1 MRQWWSKVA
10 SAFGGRR
17 NLADELQQE
26 MDAHLQFL
34 IDENLER
41 GMPPEEARAAARRH
55 FGNATSVRDRS
66 YQSWEFPAFES
77 LLQDL
82 RYAARGIW
90 RARVFSLVVILT
102 LAVGIG
108 ANTAIFSA
116 VYAVLLKP
124 LPFPSGERLVWLGES
139 SAKATGISVT
149 WINFQHWR
157 MENHSFESMA
167 AFEKAD
173 LTLTGR
179 GQAVLT
185 HAGVVTNEFFGLTGS
200 RPIMGRLF
208 AVSDHETQAAATVV
222 VTRTFWAETLAADPQ
237 IIGKTVTL
245 NGTSHI
251 VIGVLARDP
260 AFFLPPVDYYLPY
273 RPSIAQASKRDA
285 HDSMRVLALL
295 KPGVT
300 LSQARSDLDTIMQ
313 RLAQA
318 DPGPESDHRA
328 FAELLTEHRA
338 GDLRHVFVLLMAS
351 VCLVLVLACANIG
364 GLFLIRMTTRARE
377 MAIRTAIGA
386 GQRRLARQLL
396 TETVLI
402 TIVGGAFGIALAGF
416 GLRTIEV
423 LGPRDI
429 PRLSEANL
437 NLPVLIFAAALT
449 LAVAMVCSLVPLVSS
464 EKVNLTILLKESST
478 GAGTSRIGHMLRGG
492 LVIAEIAAAVV
503 LLFTSGILLRSL
515 WAAEN
520 LNPGFEPKHL
530 LALELQLPPV
540 PYKSEGAILDFYA
553 RLEAALRAQPGVESV
568 GAVNC
573 PPAAGDCRD
582 WWYSVV
588 EEPTPSPQDMPVTL
602 VNMADTAYFQTM
614 RIPLLAGRALS
625 DEDTAGGSMVAVI
638 NEEIARAWWQDPGAA
653 LGQHVKVGGP
663 FMEGPVVEIVGVA
676 ANVPQIG
683 LDSPPLPEMYL
694 SAAQRVD
701 AAMVVMIRTKGNPE
715 NMIVTVRQTLTSV
728 DDNVPIQS
736 LKTAD
741 AWLGATLVQR
751 RFTTLLLVLFAG
763 IAVILA
769 SIGCYGVFNYWVS
782 CRRQEIAIR
791 MAMGAGTIAILRR
804 TGRQVAR
811 LGVIGLMVGLVGC
824 WGTSRWLDSL
834 VFGVSTHD
842 PVVFSSA
849 ALAAFLIVLLSAA
862 VPLWR
867 ATQIDPIET
876 LRAA

>member
-10 SAFGGRR
+10 RALGRRR
-17 NLADELQQE
+17 NLASELQQE

-34 IDENLER
+34 IDENLDR

-55 FGNATSVRDRS
+55 FGNATTVRERS
-66 YQSWEFPAFES
+66 YQSWQFPTFES
-77 LLQDL
+77 LLQDI
-82 RYAARGIW
+82 RYAMRGIV
-90 RARVFSLVVILT
+90 REPVFSLIVILT
-102 LAVGIG
+102 LTVGIG

-139 SAKATGISVT
+139 SAKASGISVT
-149 WINFQHWR
+149 WINFEYWR

-167 AFEKAD
+167 GFEKAD

-185 HAGVVTNEFFGLTGS
+185 RAGVITNEFFPLTGS

-208 AVSDHETQAAATVV
+208 TASDDERQSAATVV
-222 VTRTFWAETLAADPQ
+222 VTKAFWAKTLSADPQ
-237 IIGKTVTL
+237 IIGKTITL
-245 NGTSHI
+245 NGTAYI

-260 AFFLPPVDYYLPY
+260 GFFLQPIDYYLPL
-273 RPSIAQASKRDA
+273 RPSAAQASKRDA
-285 HDSMRVLALL
+285 HGGMRVLGLL

-318 DPGPESDHRA
+318 DPGPEDDHRA
-328 FAELLTEHRA
+328 YTEFLTEQRA

-351 VCLVLVLACANIG
+351 VCLVLVLACANVG
-364 GLFLIRMTTRARE
+364 GLLLIRMTSRARE
-377 MAIRTAIGA
+377 MAIRSAIGA
-386 GQRRLARQLL
+386 GRRRIARQLL
-396 TETVLI
+396 TETALI
-402 TIVGGAFGIALAGF
+402 TLVGGAFGILLAGF
-416 GLRTIEV
+416 GLRAIEV
-423 LGPRDI
+423 LGPPDI
-429 PRLSEANL
+429 PRLSEASL

-449 LAVAMVCSLVPLVSS
+449 LVVALVCSLAPLGSS
-464 EKVNLTILLKESST
+464 DKVNLTILLKESST
-478 GAGTSRIGHMLRGG
+478 GSGASRIGHTLRGG
-492 LVIAEIAAAVV
+492 LVIAEIAVAVI
-503 LLFTSGILLRSL
+503 LMFTSGILLRSL
-515 WAAEN
+515 WAAET
-520 LNPGFEPKHL
+520 LNPGFEPRHL
-530 LALELQLPPV
+530 LALELQLPSS
-540 PYKSEGAILDFYA
+540 PYKSEGSILDFYR
-553 RLEAALRAQPGVESV
+553 RLEATLRAQPGVESV

-573 PPAAGDCRD
+573 PPAAGDCGD

-588 EEPTPSPQDMPVTL
+588 ERPTPSRQDVPVTM
-602 VNMADTAYFQTM
+602 VNMADAAYFQTM
-614 RIPLLAGRALS
+614 RIPLLVGRALS
-625 DEDTAGGSMVAVI
+625 DDDRAGGPAVAVI
-638 NEEIARAWWQDPGAA
+638 NEEIARAWWKDPRSA
-653 LGQHVKVGGP
+653 LGQHIKLGGP
-663 FMEGPVVEIVGVA
+663 YMEGPVIEVVGIA

-683 LDSPPLPEMYL
+683 LDSPPLPEIDL
-694 SAAQRVD
+694 PAAQRVD
-701 AAMVVMIRTKGNPE
+701 GAMVVMIRTRGNPE
-715 NMIVTVRQTLTSV
+715 SMIATVRQTLASI
-728 DDNVPIQS
+728 DGNVPIQS

-741 AWLGATLVQR
+741 MWLGATLVQR

-763 IAVILA
+763 IAVVLT

-791 MAMGAGTIAILRR
+791 MALGAGTIAILRR
-804 TGRQVAR
+804 TGRQAAR
-811 LGVIGLMVGLVGC
+811 LGVIGLVVGITGS
-824 WGTSRWLDSL
+824 WGASRWLNSL

-842 PVVFSSA
+842 PVVFCSA

-876 LRAA
+876 LHEA

>member
-10 SAFGGRR
+10 SAFGRRR

-185 HAGVVTNEFFGLTGS
+185 HAGFVTNEFFSLTGS

-614 RIPLLAGRALS
+614 RMPLLAGRALS

>member
-1 MRQWWSKVA
+1 MRQWWSKLA
-10 SAFGGRR
+10 RALGRR
-17 NLADELQQE
+17 RKLASELQQE

-55 FGNATSVRDRS
+55 FGNATSVRERS
-66 YQSWEFPAFES
+66 YETWQFPTFES

-82 RYAARGIW
+82 RYAVRGIW
-90 RARVFSLVVILT
+90 RARVFSLIVILT

-139 SAKATGISVT
+139 SAKASGISVT

-157 MENHSFESMA
+157 MENHSFDSMA
-167 AFEKAD
+167 AYQKAD
-173 LTLTGR
+173 LTLTGH

-185 HAGVVTNEFFGLTGS
+185 HAGVVTNEFFRLIGS

-208 AVSDHETQAAATVV
+208 TASDDEPQSAATVV
-222 VTRTFWAETLAADPQ
+222 VTRAFWAATLSADPQ
-237 IIGKTVTL
+237 IIGKIITL
-245 NGTSHI
+245 NGTAYV

-260 AFFLPPVDYYLPY
+260 GFFLPPVDYYLPIH
-273 RPSIAQASKRDA
+273 PSVAEASKRDT
-285 HDSMRVLALL
+285 HEWMRVLALL
-295 KPGVT
+295 KPGFT
-300 LSQARSDLDTIMQ
+300 LSQGRSDLDTIMQ

-328 FAELLTEHRA
+328 FAEFLTEQRT
-338 GDLRHVFVLLMAS
+338 GDLTHVFVLLMAS

-364 GLFLIRMTTRARE
+364 GLLLMRMTTRARE

-386 GQRRLARQLL
+386 GRRRLARQLL

-402 TIVGGAFGIALAGF
+402 TFVGGAFGIYLAGF
-416 GLRTIEV
+416 GLQALEV

-429 PRLSEANL
+429 PRLSEASL

-449 LAVAMVCSLVPLVSS
+449 LAVALVCSVVPLVSS
-464 EKVNLTILLKESST
+464 DKVNLAILLKESSA
-478 GAGTSRIGHMLRGG
+478 GAGTSRMGHTLRGG
-492 LVIAEIAAAVV
+492 LVIAEIAVAVI

-515 WAAEN
+515 WAAETV
-520 LNPGFEPKHL
+520 NPGFEPGHL
-530 LALELQLPPV
+530 LALELQLPPL
-540 PYKSEGAILDFYA
+540 PYKSEGVILDFYR

-568 GAVNC
+568 GGVNC

-588 EEPTPSPQDMPVTL
+588 EKPTPSPQDVPVTL
-602 VNMADTAYFQTM
+602 VNMADTAYFRTM
-614 RIPLLAGRALS
+614 RIPLIAGRAFS
-625 DEDTAGGSMVAVI
+625 DEDRSDGPAAAVI
-638 NEEIARAWWQDPGAA
+638 NEEIARAWWKDPHSA
-653 LGQHVKVGGP
+653 LGQHIKIGGP
-663 FMEGPVVEIVGVA
+663 HMEGPVVEIVGVA
-676 ANVPQIG
+676 TDVPQIG
-683 LDSPPLPEMYL
+683 LDSPPLPEIYL
-694 SAAQRVD
+694 PATQRVD
-701 AAMVVMIRTKGNPE
+701 AAMVVMIRTKGSPE
-715 NMIVTVRQTLTSV
+715 SMIATVRQTLTSI
-728 DDNVPIQS
+728 DGNVPIQS

-741 AWLGATLVQR
+741 TWLGATLVQR

-769 SIGCYGVFNYWVS
+769 VIGCYGVFNYWVS
-782 CRRQEIAIR
+782 CRRHEIAIR

-804 TGRQVAR
+804 TGRQAAK
-811 LGVIGLMVGLVGC
+811 LGGIGLVLGLAGS
-824 WGTSRWLDSL
+824 WGASRWLNSL
-834 VFGVSTHD
+834 VFGVSSHD
-842 PVVFSSA
+842 PFVFCSA

-867 ATQIDPIET
+867 ATQIDPIEA
-876 LRAA
+876 LHEA

>member
-10 SAFGGRR
+10 RALGRRR
-17 NLADELQQE
+17 NLASELQQE

-34 IDENLER
+34 IDENLDR
-41 GMPPEEARAAARRH
+41 GMPPEDARAAARRH
-55 FGNATSVRDRS
+55 FGNPTTLRERS
-66 YQSWEFPAFES
+66 YQSWQFPTFES
-77 LLQDL
+77 LLQDI
-82 RYAARGIW
+82 RYATRGIV
-90 RARVFSLVVILT
+90 RAPVFSLTVILT

-139 SAKATGISVT
+139 SAKASGISVA
-149 WINFQHWR
+149 WINFEHWR
-157 MENHSFESMA
+157 MDNHSFESMA
-167 AFEKAD
+167 GFEKAD

-185 HAGVVTNEFFGLTGS
+185 RAGVVTNEFFPLTGS

-208 AVSDHETQAAATVV
+208 TASDDERQSAAIVV
-222 VTRTFWAETLAADPQ
+222 VTKAFWAKTLSADPQ
-237 IIGKTVTL
+237 IIGKTITL
-245 NGTSHI
+245 NGTAYI

-260 AFFLPPVDYYLPY
+260 DFFLQPIDYYLPL
-273 RPSIAQASKRDA
+273 RPTAAQASKRDA
-285 HDSMRVLALL
+285 HGDMRVLGLL

-318 DPGPESDHRA
+318 DPGPEDDHRA
-328 FAELLTEHRA
+328 FTEFLTQQRT

-351 VCLVLVLACANIG
+351 VCLVLILACANIG
-364 GLFLIRMTTRARE
+364 GLLLIRMTTRARE

-386 GQRRLARQLL
+386 RRSRLARQLL
-396 TETVLI
+396 TEIVLI
-402 TIVGGAFGIALAGF
+402 ALVGSAFGILLAGF
-416 GLRTIEV
+416 GLRAVEV
-423 LGPRDI
+423 FGPRDV
-429 PRLSEANL
+429 PRLSEASL

-449 LAVAMVCSLVPLVSS
+449 LAVALACFLVPLLSS
-464 EKVNLTILLKESST
+464 DKVNLTILLKDSST
-478 GAGTSRIGHMLRGG
+478 GSGASRIGHALRGG
-492 LVIAEIAAAVV
+492 LVIAEIAVAVI
-503 LLFTSGILLRSL
+503 LLFTSGMLLRSL

-520 LNPGFEPKHL
+520 LNPGFEPSHL
-530 LALELQLPPV
+530 LALELQLPPL
-540 PYKSEGAILDFYA
+540 PYKSEGAILDFYE
-553 RLEAALRAQPGVESV
+553 RLETALRAQPGVESV

-573 PPAAGDCRD
+573 PPAAGDCGD

-588 EEPTPSPQDMPVTL
+588 ERPTPSRQDMPVTM
-602 VNMADTAYFQTM
+602 VNMADAAYSQTM
-614 RIPLLAGRALS
+614 RIPLIAGRALS
-625 DEDTAGGSMVAVI
+625 DHDRAGGPRVAVI
-638 NEEIARAWWQDPGAA
+638 NEEIARAWWKDPRSA
-653 LGQHVKVGGP
+653 LGQHIKLGGP
-663 FMEGPVVEIVGVA
+663 YMEGPVIEIVGVA

-683 LDSPPLPEMYL
+683 LDSPPLPEIDL
-694 SAAQRVD
+694 PAAQRVD
-701 AAMVVMIRTKGNPE
+701 GAMVVMIRTRGNPE
-715 NMIVTVRQTLTSV
+715 SMIATVRQTLASI
-728 DDNVPIQS
+728 DGNVPIQS

-741 AWLGATLVQR
+741 MWLGATLVQR

-763 IAVILA
+763 IAVVLA

-804 TGRQVAR
+804 TGRQAAR
-811 LGVIGLMVGLVGC
+811 LGVIGLVVGLTGS
-824 WGTSRWLDSL
+824 WGASRWLNSL

-842 PVVFSSA
+842 PVVFCSA
-849 ALAAFLIVLLSAA
+849 AFAAFLIVLLSAA

-876 LRAA
+876 LHQT

>member
-10 SAFGGRR
+10 RALGRRR
-17 NLADELQQE
+17 NLANELQKE
-26 MDAHLQFL
+26 MEAHLQFL

-41 GMPPEEARAAARRH
+41 GMPPEQARAAARRH
-55 FGNATSVRDRS
+55 FGNAITVRERS
-66 YQSWEFPAFES
+66 YQSWQFPTFES

-90 RARVFSLVVILT
+90 RARVFSLIVILT

-139 SAKATGISVT
+139 SAKASRISVT
-149 WINFQHWR
+149 WINYEHWR
-157 MENHSFESMA
+157 TENQSFESMA
-167 AFEKAD
+167 AFQKTD

-179 GQAVLT
+179 GQAALT
-185 HAGVVTNEFFGLTGS
+185 HAGVVTNEFFRLTGS
-200 RPIMGRLF
+200 RPIMGRQF
-208 AVSDHETQAAATVV
+208 IASDDEPQSAATVV
-222 VTRTFWAETLAADPQ
+222 VTRAFWAETLSADPQ
-237 IIGKTVTL
+237 IIGKTITL
-245 NGTSHI
+245 NGTAYI

-260 AFFLPPVDYYLPY
+260 GFFLPPVDYYLPFH
-273 RPSIAQASKRDA
+273 PSVAEASKRDA
-285 HDSMRVLALL
+285 HEWMRVLGLL

-328 FAELLTEHRA
+328 YADFLTEHRT
-338 GDLRHVFVLLMAS
+338 GDVRHVFILLMAS

-364 GLFLIRMTTRARE
+364 GLLLIRMTTRARE

-386 GQRRLARQLL
+386 GRRRLARQLL

-402 TIVGGAFGIALAGF
+402 TLVGGVFGIYLAGF
-416 GLRTIEV
+416 GLQALEV
-423 LGPRDI
+423 LGPHDI
-429 PRLSEANL
+429 PRLSEASL

-449 LAVAMVCSLVPLVSS
+449 LAVALVSSVVPLVSS
-464 EKVNLTILLKESST
+464 DKVNLTILLKESST
-478 GAGTSRIGHMLRGG
+478 GSGASRIGHALRGG
-492 LVIAEIAAAVV
+492 LVIAEIAVAVI

-515 WAAEN
+515 WAAET
-520 LNPGFEPKHL
+520 LNPGFESRHL
-530 LALELQLPPV
+530 LALELQLPPL
-540 PYKSEGAILDFYA
+540 PYKSEGAILDFYG

-588 EEPTPSPQDMPVTL
+588 ERPTPSPQDMPVTL
-602 VNMADTAYFQTM
+602 VNMADVAYFRTM
-614 RIPLLAGRALS
+614 SIPLIAGRAFS
-625 DEDTAGGSMVAVI
+625 DEDRADGPTVAVI
-638 NEEIARAWWQDPGAA
+638 NEEIARAWWKDPRSA
-653 LGQHVKVGGP
+653 LGQHIKLGGP
-663 FMEGPVVEIVGVA
+663 HMEGPVIEIVGVA
-676 ANVPQIG
+676 TNVPQTG
-683 LDSPPLPEMYL
+683 LDSPPLPEIYL
-694 SAAQRVD
+694 PAAQRVD
-701 AAMVVMIRTKGNPE
+701 AAMVVMTRTKGNPE
-715 NMIVTVRQTLTSV
+715 SMIATVRQTLASI
-728 DDNVPIQS
+728 DGNVPIQS

-741 AWLGATLVQR
+741 TWLGATLVQR
-751 RFTTLLLVLFAG
+751 RFTTFLLVLFAG

-769 SIGCYGVFNYWVS
+769 GIGCYGVFNYWVS
-782 CRRQEIAIR
+782 CRRHEIAIR
-791 MAMGAGTIAILRR
+791 MAMGAGTVAILRR
-804 TGRQVAR
+804 TGRQAAR
-811 LGVIGLMVGLVGC
+811 LGVIGLVTGLTGS
-824 WGTSRWLDSL
+824 WGASRWLNSL

-842 PVVFSSA
+842 PVVFCSA

-867 ATQIDPIET
+867 ATQIDPIEALHET
-876 LRAA
+876 

>member
-1 MRQWWSKVA
+1 MSQWLSKIELA
-10 SAFGGRR
+10 LGRRR
-17 NLADELQQE
+17 NLACELEQE
-26 MDAHLQFL
+26 IHAHVQFL
-34 IDENLER
+34 IDKNLEQ
-41 GMPPEEARAAARRH
+41 GMSLEEARAAARCE
-55 FGNATSVRDRS
+55 FGNMTTVRERS
-66 YQSWEFPAFES
+66 YQSWQFPPFES
-77 LLQDL
+77 LLQDI
-82 RYAARGIW
+82 RYAMRGIL
-90 RARVFSLVVILT
+90 RAPAFSLVVILT

-139 SAKATGISVT
+139 SAKASGISVT
-149 WINFQHWR
+149 WINFENWR

-167 AFEKAD
+167 GFQKAD

-185 HAGVVTNEFFGLTGS
+185 HAGVVTNEFFRLTGS

-208 AVSDHETQAAATVV
+208 AASDDDPQSAATVV
-222 VTRTFWAETLAADPQ
+222 VTKAFWAKTLSADPQ
-237 IIGKTVTL
+237 IVGKTITL
-245 NGTSHI
+245 NGSAHI

-260 AFFLPPVDYYLPY
+260 DFFLQPIDYYLPF
-273 RPSIAQASKRDA
+273 RPTAAQALKRDA
-285 HDSMRVLALL
+285 HGGMRVLGLL

-318 DPGPESDHRA
+318 DPGPEDDHRA
-328 FAELLTEHRA
+328 FAQLVTKQRT

-364 GLFLIRMTTRARE
+364 GLLLIRMTTRARE

-386 GQRRLARQLL
+386 GRSRLARQLL

-402 TIVGGAFGIALAGF
+402 TLVGGAFGSLLAGF
-416 GLRTIEV
+416 GLRAIEV

-429 PRLSEANL
+429 PRLSEAGL
-437 NLPVLIFAAALT
+437 NVPVLIFAVALT
-449 LAVAMVCSLVPLVSS
+449 LVVALVCSLVPLVSS
-464 EKVNLTILLKESST
+464 GKVNLTILLKESSAGS
-478 GAGTSRIGHMLRGG
+478 GAGRIGHALRGG
-492 LVIAEIAAAVV
+492 LVITELAVAV
-503 LLFTSGILLRSL
+503 ILLFTSGILLRSL
-515 WAAEN
+515 WAAEI
-520 LNPGFEPKHL
+520 LKPGFEPSHL
-530 LALELQLPPV
+530 LALELQLPPL
-540 PYKSEGAILDFYA
+540 PYKSEGAVLDFYG

-573 PPAAGDCRD
+573 PPAAGDCGD

-588 EEPTPSPQDMPVTL
+588 EKPTPSRQDVPVTM
-602 VNMADTAYFQTM
+602 VNMADAAYFRTM
-614 RIPLLAGRALS
+614 RIPLVAGRALS
-625 DEDTAGGSMVAVI
+625 DEDRAGGPTVAVI
-638 NEEIARAWWQDPGAA
+638 NEDIARAWWEDPRSA
-653 LGQHVKVGGP
+653 LGRHIKLGGP
-663 FMEGPVVEIVGVA
+663 YMEGPVIEIVGVA

-683 LDSPPLPEMYL
+683 LDSPPLPEIDL
-694 SAAQRVD
+694 PAAQRVD
-701 AAMVVMIRTKGNPE
+701 AAMVVMIRTRGNPE
-715 NMIVTVRQTLTSV
+715 SMIATVRQTLASI
-728 DDNVPIQS
+728 DGNVPIQS

-741 AWLGATLVQR
+741 MWLGATLVQR

-763 IAVILA
+763 IAVVLA

-804 TGRQVAR
+804 TGRQAAM
-811 LGVIGLMVGLVGC
+811 LGVIGLVVGLTGS
-824 WGTSRWLDSL
+824 WGASRWLSSL
-834 VFGVSTHD
+834 VFGISAHD
-842 PVVFSSA
+842 PLVLGAA
-849 ALAAFLIVLLSAA
+849 ALSAMLIVALAAA

-876 LRAA
+876 LHEA

>member
-10 SAFGGRR
+10 RALGRRR
-17 NLADELQQE
+17 NLANELQQE
-26 MDAHLQFL
+26 IEAHLQFL

-41 GMPPEEARAAARRH
+41 GMPREEARAAARRH
-55 FGNATSVRDRS
+55 FGNATSVRERS
-66 YQSWEFPAFES
+66 YQSWQFPTFES
-77 LLQDL
+77 FLQDL
-82 RYAARGIW
+82 RFAVRGIW
-90 RARVFSLVVILT
+90 RARVFSLIVILT

-139 SAKATGISVT
+139 SAKASGISAT
-149 WINFQHWR
+149 WINFEHWR

-167 AFEKAD
+167 AFENDD

-185 HAGVVTNEFFGLTGS
+185 HAGVVTNEFFRLTGS
-200 RPIMGRLF
+200 RPILGRLST
-208 AVSDHETQAAATVV
+208 ASDDEPQSAATVV
-222 VTRTFWAETLAADPQ
+222 VTRAFWAQTLSADPQ

-245 NGTSHI
+245 NGTSYI

-260 AFFLPPVDYYLPY
+260 GFFLPPVDYYLPF
-273 RPSIAQASKRDA
+273 RPSVTQTSKRDA
-285 HDSMRVLALL
+285 HEWMRVLGLL

-300 LSQARSDLDTIMQ
+300 LSQARSDLDTTMQ
-313 RLAQA
+313 RLALA
-318 DPGPESDHRA
+318 DPGPESDHRVY
-328 FAELLTEHRA
+328 AEFLTEHRT

-351 VCLVLVLACANIG
+351 VCLVLILACANIG
-364 GLFLIRMTTRARE
+364 GLLLIRMTTRARE

-386 GQRRLARQLL
+386 ARSRLVRQLL
-396 TETVLI
+396 TETLLI
-402 TIVGGAFGIALAGF
+402 TLVGGAFGIVLAGF
-416 GLRTIEV
+416 GLRAIEV

-429 PRLSEANL
+429 PRLSEARL

-449 LAVAMVCSLVPLVSS
+449 LAVALVCSLVPLVSS
-464 EKVNLTILLKESST
+464 DKVNLTILLKESST

-492 LVIAEIAAAVV
+492 LVIAEIAVAVI

-520 LNPGFEPKHL
+520 LNPGFDPKHL
-530 LALELQLPPV
+530 LALELQLPPL
-540 PYKSEGAILDFYA
+540 PYKSEGAIVDFYA
-553 RLEAALRAQPGVESV
+553 RLEAALRAQAGVESV

-588 EEPTPSPQDMPVTL
+588 EKPTPGPQDVPVTL
-602 VNMADTAYFQTM
+602 VNMADAEYFRTI
-614 RIPLLAGRALS
+614 RIPLIAGRALS
-625 DEDTAGGSMVAVI
+625 DEDRAGGAMVGVI
-638 NEEIARAWWQDPGAA
+638 NEVIARAWWKDPRSA
-653 LGQHVKVGGP
+653 LGQHIKVGGP
-663 FMEGPVVEIVGVA
+663 YMEGPVVEIVGVA
-676 ANVPQIG
+676 ANVPQMG
-683 LDSPPLPEMYL
+683 LDSPPLPEIYL

-701 AAMVVMIRTKGNPE
+701 GAMVVMIRTKGSPE
-715 NMIVTVRQTLTSV
+715 SMIATVRQTLASI

-741 AWLGATLVQR
+741 TWLGATLVQR

-769 SIGCYGVFNYWVS
+769 GIGCYGVFNYWVS

-804 TGRQVAR
+804 TGRQVAS
-811 LGVIGLMVGLVGC
+811 LGVIGLVVGLTGS
-824 WGTSRWLDSL
+824 WGASRWLNSL
-834 VFGVSTHD
+834 VFGVSAHD
-842 PVVFSSA
+842 PVVFSAA
-849 ALAAFLIVLLSAA
+849 ALAAFLIVMLSAA

-867 ATQIDPIET
+867 ATQIDPIEA